1 MEDKGFCLLEPLGK
15 GRQKEKKGA
24 LQMEM
29 CFRSSEKQVSVGWW
43 ELVRVEVCPLKAG
56 VCICEWSQF
65 GLKRDKTKNLCGLQH
80 LGFAAEE
87 KPLPF
92 FKTPEFT
99 DPNCQ
104 DLILS

>member
-1 MEDKGFCLLEPLGK
+1 MEPLGK

-29 CFRSSEKQVSVGWW
+29 SFRSSEKQVSVGWW

-65 GLKRDKTKNLCGLQH
+65 GLKRDKTK
-80 LGFAAEE
+80 
-87 KPLPF
+87 
-92 FKTPEFT
+92 TSVVYS
-99 DPNCQ
+99 
-104 DLILS
+104 I